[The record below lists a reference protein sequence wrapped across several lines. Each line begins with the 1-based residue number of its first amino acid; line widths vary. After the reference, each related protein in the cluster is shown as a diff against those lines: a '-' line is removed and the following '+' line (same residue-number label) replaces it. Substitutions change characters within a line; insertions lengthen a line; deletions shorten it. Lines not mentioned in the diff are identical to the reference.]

1 MEGNTPQ
8 GENEIST
15 PDKKLSYKKDLWM
28 YFDDINE
35 KFFFERNKAKT
46 LLYII
51 SQKNDIDYE
60 YSESLKYLFNQ
71 YITQFDAHQEQI
83 NSNIDNEKNTLNKA
97 IKSLINGLKMES
109 ELYLNHTKNILE
121 NFIKPLEGFIMN
133 QCEIS
138 NEFSRLMKS
147 YEKEFMNA
155 YKQVEEKQLN
165 FFQGGKSIENTINK
179 LEKIKYKNKRENYDK
194 NIEEKNIN
202 NNDIDIDD
210 EEKEMIEK
218 MNEILEKNKTTS
230 KQLQLDYQEYIKKA
244 NVEREKYIKLSE
256 NLYDKVQRLDEEFI
270 KQMKTKIIFLTENE
284 LKLIDNIK
292 NNISSTLQLSK
303 EINIE
308 NEINL
313 FINSKSTKFSHP
325 KLFEYVDYNP
335 YIILR
340 NRKGHI
346 DAIESEISSKIVE
359 CLKETFKYDKTKD
372 NLIQEENI
380 KFIND
385 TVNDIW
391 DGNKYND
398 NKLEK
403 LFKDHIYR
411 MNFLHMLNQYRVEGV
426 FILQNESFQNFTKT
440 LSSILEK
447 SIIDKD
453 YESIKYCMILSQ
465 TFYLQT
471 ETKKIL
477 LQSCMTQNEIWK
489 QKDFWIDIIEY
500 SINEE
505 INTEKEYY
513 VFLSEN
519 RESREKRIE
528 SAVIS
533 NLITFLFNMKLFG
546 YSEDKSKLVIDQF
559 IKKYN
564 IDGNLIYATNIS
576 IKEVQED
583 IIIQSVD
590 SIINNEINQ
599 DNEIKTPTKGEDI
612 NNNKTNDINLN
623 KSDKKEINDDNN
635 IIKDNNNKSKKIEDK
650 IKNEIDNPQINS

>member
-165 FFQGGKSIENTINK
+165 FFQGGKSIENAINK
-179 LEKIKYKNKRENYDK
+179 LEKIKYKNKKENYDK

-218 MNEILEKNKTTS
+218 MNEILEKNKKTS

-270 KQMKTKIIFLTENE
+270 KQMKAKIIFLTENE

-505 INTEKEYY
+505 INAEKEYY

>member
-165 FFQGGKSIENTINK
+165 FFQGGKSIENAINK
-179 LEKIKYKNKRENYDK
+179 LEKIKYKNKKENYDK

-218 MNEILEKNKTTS
+218 MNEILEKNKMTS

-270 KQMKTKIIFLTENE
+270 KQMKAKIIFLTENE

-505 INTEKEYY
+505 INAEKEYY

-546 YSEDKSKLVIDQF
+546 YSEDKSKLVIDRF
-559 IKKYN
+559 IEKYN

>member
-165 FFQGGKSIENTINK
+165 FFQGGKSIENAINK
-179 LEKIKYKNKRENYDK
+179 LEKIKYKNKKENYDK

-599 DNEIKTPTKGEDI
+599 ENKIKTPTKGEDI

-635 IIKDNNNKSKKIEDK
+635 IIKDNNIESKKIEDK

>member
-109 ELYLNHTKNILE
+109 ELYLNHTKNILA

-165 FFQGGKSIENTINK
+165 FFQGGKSIENAINK
-179 LEKIKYKNKRENYDK
+179 LEKIKYKNKKENYDK

-218 MNEILEKNKTTS
+218 MNEILEKNKMTS

-270 KQMKTKIIFLTENE
+270 KQMKAKIIFLTENE

-599 DNEIKTPTKGEDI
+599 ENEIKTPTKGEDI

-635 IIKDNNNKSKKIEDK
+635 IIKDNNNESKKIEDK

>member
-97 IKSLINGLKMES
+97 IKSLINGFKMES

-165 FFQGGKSIENTINK
+165 FFQGGKSIENAINK
-179 LEKIKYKNKRENYDK
+179 LEKIKYKNKKENYDK

-218 MNEILEKNKTTS
+218 MNEILENNKLTS

-244 NVEREKYIKLSE
+244 NVEREKYINISE

-599 DNEIKTPTKGEDI
+599 ENEIKTPTKGEDI

-635 IIKDNNNKSKKIEDK
+635 IIKDNNNESKKIEDK

>member
-165 FFQGGKSIENTINK
+165 FFQGGKSIENAINK
-179 LEKIKYKNKRENYDK
+179 LEKIKYKNKKENYDK

-564 IDGNLIYATNIS
+564 MN
-576 IKEVQED
+576 D
-583 IIIQSVD
+583 III
-590 SIINNEINQ
+590 
-599 DNEIKTPTKGEDI
+599 
-612 NNNKTNDINLN
+612 LF
-623 KSDKKEINDDNN
+623 
-635 IIKDNNNKSKKIEDK
+635 IIKS
-650 IKNEIDNPQINS
+650 

>member
-109 ELYLNHTKNILE
+109 ELYLNHTKNILA

-165 FFQGGKSIENTINK
+165 FFQGGKSIENAINK
-179 LEKIKYKNKRENYDK
+179 LEKIKYKNKKENYDK

-505 INTEKEYY
+505 INNEKEYY

-635 IIKDNNNKSKKIEDK
+635 IIKDNNNESKKIEDK

>member
-165 FFQGGKSIENTINK
+165 FFQGGKSIENAINK
-179 LEKIKYKNKRENYDK
+179 LEKIKYKNKKENYDK

-218 MNEILEKNKTTS
+218 MNEILEKNKMTS

-546 YSEDKSKLVIDQF
+546 YSEDKSKLVIDRF
-559 IKKYN
+559 IEKYN

>member
-155 YKQVEEKQLN
+155 YKQVEDKQLN
-165 FFQGGKSIENTINK
+165 FFQGGKSIENAINK
-179 LEKIKYKNKRENYDK
+179 LEKIKYKNKKENYDK

-303 EINIE
+303 EINVE

-505 INTEKEYY
+505 INNEKEYY

-599 DNEIKTPTKGEDI
+599 ENEIKTPTKGEDI

-635 IIKDNNNKSKKIEDK
+635 IIKDNNIESKKIEDK

>member
-165 FFQGGKSIENTINK
+165 FFQGGKSIENAINK
-179 LEKIKYKNKRENYDK
+179 LEKIKYKNKKENYDK

-599 DNEIKTPTKGEDI
+599 ENEIKTPTKGEDI

-635 IIKDNNNKSKKIEDK
+635 IIKENNNESKKIEDK

>member
-109 ELYLNHTKNILE
+109 ELYLNHTKNILA

-165 FFQGGKSIENTINK
+165 FFQGGKSIENAINK
-179 LEKIKYKNKRENYDK
+179 LEKIKYKNKKENYDK

-218 MNEILEKNKTTS
+218 MNEILEKNKMTS
-230 KQLQLDYQEYIKKA
+230 KQLQSDYQEYIKKA

-292 NNISSTLQLSK
+292 NNISFTLQLSK

-599 DNEIKTPTKGEDI
+599 ENEIKTPTKGEDI

-623 KSDKKEINDDNN
+623 KSDKKEIKDDNN
-635 IIKDNNNKSKKIEDK
+635 IIKENNNESKKIEDK

>member
-165 FFQGGKSIENTINK
+165 FFQGGKSIENAINK
-179 LEKIKYKNKRENYDK
+179 LEKIKYKNKKENYDK

-270 KQMKTKIIFLTENE
+270 KQMKIKIIFLTENE

-599 DNEIKTPTKGEDI
+599 ENEIKTPTKGEDI

-635 IIKDNNNKSKKIEDK
+635 IIKDNNNESKKIEDK

>member
-165 FFQGGKSIENTINK
+165 FFQGGKSIENAINK
-179 LEKIKYKNKRENYDK
+179 LEKIKYKNKKENYDK

-218 MNEILEKNKTTS
+218 MNEILENNKLTS

-546 YSEDKSKLVIDQF
+546 YSEDKSKLVIDRF
-559 IKKYN
+559 IEKYN

-599 DNEIKTPTKGEDI
+599 ENEIKTPTKGEDI
-612 NNNKTNDINLN
+612 NNNKNNDINLN

-635 IIKDNNNKSKKIEDK
+635 IIKENNNESKKIEDK

>member
-109 ELYLNHTKNILE
+109 ELYLNHTKNILA

-165 FFQGGKSIENTINK
+165 FFQGGKSIENAINK
-179 LEKIKYKNKRENYDK
+179 LEKIKYKNKKENYDK

-218 MNEILEKNKTTS
+218 MNEILENNKMTS

-505 INTEKEYY
+505 INAEKEYY

-599 DNEIKTPTKGEDI
+599 ENEIKTPTKGEDI

-623 KSDKKEINDDNN
+623 KSDKKEINDNNN
-635 IIKDNNNKSKKIEDK
+635 IIKDNNNESKKIEDK

>member
-109 ELYLNHTKNILE
+109 ELYLNHTKNILA

-165 FFQGGKSIENTINK
+165 FFQGGKSIENAINK
-179 LEKIKYKNKRENYDK
+179 LEKIKYKNKKENYDK

-505 INTEKEYY
+505 INNEKEYY

-599 DNEIKTPTKGEDI
+599 ENEIKTPTKGEDI

-635 IIKDNNNKSKKIEDK
+635 ISKENNNESKKIEDK

>member
-230 KQLQLDYQEYIKKA
+230 KQLQLDYQEYIKKE

>member
-165 FFQGGKSIENTINK
+165 FFQGGKSIENAINK
-179 LEKIKYKNKRENYDK
+179 LEKIKYKNKKENYDK

-292 NNISSTLQLSK
+292 NNISFTLQLSK

-505 INTEKEYY
+505 INAEKEYY

-635 IIKDNNNKSKKIEDK
+635 IIKDNNNESKKIEDK

>member
-97 IKSLINGLKMES
+97 IKSLINGFKYES
-109 ELYLNHTKNILE
+109 ELYLNHTKEISE
-121 NFIKPLEGFIMN
+121 TIIKPLEGFIMN

-165 FFQGGKSIENTINK
+165 FFQGGKSIENAINK
-179 LEKIKYKNKRENYDK
+179 LEKIKYKNKKENYDK

-505 INTEKEYY
+505 INNEKEYY

-599 DNEIKTPTKGEDI
+599 ENEIKTPTKGEDI

-635 IIKDNNNKSKKIEDK
+635 IIKDNNNESKKIEDK

>member
-109 ELYLNHTKNILE
+109 ELYLNHTKNILA

-155 YKQVEEKQLN
+155 YKQVEDKQLN
-165 FFQGGKSIENTINK
+165 FFQGGKSIENAINK
-179 LEKIKYKNKRENYDK
+179 LEKIKYKNKKENYDK

-599 DNEIKTPTKGEDI
+599 ENEIKTPTKGEDI

-635 IIKDNNNKSKKIEDK
+635 IIKDNNNESKKIEDK

>member
-60 YSESLKYLFNQ
+60 YSESLKNLFNQ
-71 YITQFDAHQEQI
+71 YITQFDAHQEQV

-109 ELYLNHTKNILE
+109 ELYLNHTKNILA

-165 FFQGGKSIENTINK
+165 FFQGGKSIENAINK
-179 LEKIKYKNKRENYDK
+179 LEKIKYKNKKENYDK

-218 MNEILEKNKTTS
+218 MNEILEKNKMTS
-230 KQLQLDYQEYIKKA
+230 KQLQSDYQEYIKKA

-292 NNISSTLQLSK
+292 NNISFTLQLSK

-599 DNEIKTPTKGEDI
+599 ENEIKTPTKGEDI

-623 KSDKKEINDDNN
+623 KSNKKEINDDNN
-635 IIKDNNNKSKKIEDK
+635 IIKENNNESKKIEDK

>member
-165 FFQGGKSIENTINK
+165 FFQGGKSIENAINK
-179 LEKIKYKNKRENYDK
+179 LEKIKYKNKKENYDK

-270 KQMKTKIIFLTENE
+270 KQMKAKIIFLTENE

-505 INTEKEYY
+505 INAEKEYY

-635 IIKDNNNKSKKIEDK
+635 IIKDNNNESKKIEDK

>member
-109 ELYLNHTKNILE
+109 ELYLNHTKNILA

-165 FFQGGKSIENTINK
+165 FFQGGKSIENAINK
-179 LEKIKYKNKRENYDK
+179 LEKIKYKNKKENYDK

-303 EINIE
+303 EINVE

-599 DNEIKTPTKGEDI
+599 ENEIKTPTKGEDI

-635 IIKDNNNKSKKIEDK
+635 IIKDNNNESKKIEDK

>member
-109 ELYLNHTKNILE
+109 ELYLNHTKNILA

-165 FFQGGKSIENTINK
+165 FFQGGKSIENAINK
-179 LEKIKYKNKRENYDK
+179 LEKIKYKNKKENYDK

-505 INTEKEYY
+505 INNEKEYY

>member
-165 FFQGGKSIENTINK
+165 FFQGGKSIENAINK
-179 LEKIKYKNKRENYDK
+179 LEKIKYKNKKENYDK

-218 MNEILEKNKTTS
+218 MNEILEKNKMTS

-270 KQMKTKIIFLTENE
+270 KQMKAKIIFLTENE

-505 INTEKEYY
+505 INAEKEYY

-546 YSEDKSKLVIDQF
+546 YPEEDGRVVVDEF
-559 IKKYN
+559 IQKYN

-576 IKEVQED
+576 IKDIKDD
-583 IIIQSVD
+583 IIIESID
-590 SIINNEINQ
+590 TIINNDIKNNNENNIMQ
-599 DNEIKTPTKGEDI
+599 KDDNKDN
-612 NNNKTNDINLN
+612 NNNKTQN
-623 KSDKKEINDDNN
+623 EN
-635 IIKDNNNKSKKIEDK
+635 IIDNENDNVNKVINNSA
-650 IKNEIDNPQINS
+650 INT

>member
-155 YKQVEEKQLN
+155 YKQVEDKQLN
-165 FFQGGKSIENTINK
+165 FFQGGKSIENAINK
-179 LEKIKYKNKRENYDK
+179 LEKIKYKNKKENYDK

-635 IIKDNNNKSKKIEDK
+635 IIKDNNIESKKIEDK

>member
-165 FFQGGKSIENTINK
+165 FFQGGKSIENAINK

-546 YSEDKSKLVIDQF
+546 YSEDKSKLVIDRF
-559 IKKYN
+559 IEKYN

-599 DNEIKTPTKGEDI
+599 ENEIKTPTKGEDI

-623 KSDKKEINDDNN
+623 KSDKKEISDDNN
-635 IIKDNNNKSKKIEDK
+635 IIKDNNND
-650 IKNEIDNPQINS
+650 

>member
-71 YITQFDAHQEQI
+71 YITQFDAHQEQV

-165 FFQGGKSIENTINK
+165 FFQGGKSIENAINK
-179 LEKIKYKNKRENYDK
+179 LEKIKYKNKKENYDK

-292 NNISSTLQLSK
+292 NNISFTLQLSK

-599 DNEIKTPTKGEDI
+599 ENEIKTPTKGEDI

-635 IIKDNNNKSKKIEDK
+635 IIKDNNNESKKIEDK

>member
-165 FFQGGKSIENTINK
+165 FFQGGKSIENAINK
-179 LEKIKYKNKRENYDK
+179 LEKIKYKNKKENYDK

-505 INTEKEYY
+505 INNEKEYY

>member
-1 MEGNTPQ
+1 
-8 GENEIST
+8 
-15 PDKKLSYKKDLWM
+15 
-28 YFDDINE
+28 
-35 KFFFERNKAKT
+35 
-46 LLYII
+46 
-51 SQKNDIDYE
+51 
-60 YSESLKYLFNQ
+60 
-71 YITQFDAHQEQI
+71 
-83 NSNIDNEKNTLNKA
+83 
-97 IKSLINGLKMES
+97 
-109 ELYLNHTKNILE
+109 
-121 NFIKPLEGFIMN
+121 
-133 QCEIS
+133 
-138 NEFSRLMKS
+138 
-147 YEKEFMNA
+147 
-155 YKQVEEKQLN
+155 
-165 FFQGGKSIENTINK
+165 
-179 LEKIKYKNKRENYDK
+179 
-194 NIEEKNIN
+194 
-202 NNDIDIDD
+202 
-210 EEKEMIEK
+210 
-218 MNEILEKNKTTS
+218 
-230 KQLQLDYQEYIKKA
+230 
-244 NVEREKYIKLSE
+244 
-256 NLYDKVQRLDEEFI
+256 
-270 KQMKTKIIFLTENE
+270 
-284 LKLIDNIK
+284 
-292 NNISSTLQLSK
+292 
-303 EINIE
+303 
-308 NEINL
+308 
-313 FINSKSTKFSHP
+313 
-325 KLFEYVDYNP
+325 
-335 YIILR
+335 
-340 NRKGHI
+340 
-346 DAIESEISSKIVE
+346 
-359 CLKETFKYDKTKD
+359 
-372 NLIQEENI
+372 
-380 KFIND
+380 
-385 TVNDIW
+385 
-391 DGNKYND
+391 
-398 NKLEK
+398 
-403 LFKDHIYR
+403 

-599 DNEIKTPTKGEDI
+599 ENEIKTPTKGEDI

-635 IIKDNNNKSKKIEDK
+635 IIKDNNNESKKIEDK

>member
-165 FFQGGKSIENTINK
+165 FFQGGKSIENAINK
-179 LEKIKYKNKRENYDK
+179 LEKIKYKNKKENYDK

-244 NVEREKYIKLSE
+244 NVEREKYINISE

-599 DNEIKTPTKGEDI
+599 ENEIKTPTKGEDI

-635 IIKDNNNKSKKIEDK
+635 IIKDNNNESKKIEDK

>member
-165 FFQGGKSIENTINK
+165 FFQGGKSIENAINK
-179 LEKIKYKNKRENYDK
+179 LEKIKYKNKKENYDK

-270 KQMKTKIIFLTENE
+270 KQMKAKIIFLTENE

-505 INTEKEYY
+505 INAEKEYY

-635 IIKDNNNKSKKIEDK
+635 IIKDNNIESKKIEDK

>member
-165 FFQGGKSIENTINK
+165 FFQGGKSIENAINK
-179 LEKIKYKNKRENYDK
+179 LEKIKYKNKKENYDK

-218 MNEILEKNKTTS
+218 MNEILEKNKKTS

-599 DNEIKTPTKGEDI
+599 ENEIKTPTKGEDI

-635 IIKDNNNKSKKIEDK
+635 IIKDNNNESKKIEDK

>member
-109 ELYLNHTKNILE
+109 ELYLNHTKNILA

-165 FFQGGKSIENTINK
+165 FFQGGKSIENAINK
-179 LEKIKYKNKRENYDK
+179 LEKIKYKNKKENYDK

-546 YSEDKSKLVIDQF
+546 YSEDKSKLVIDRF
-559 IKKYN
+559 IEKYN

-599 DNEIKTPTKGEDI
+599 ENEIKTPTKGEDI

-635 IIKDNNNKSKKIEDK
+635 IIKDNNNESKKIEDK

>member
-165 FFQGGKSIENTINK
+165 FFQGGKSIENAINK
-179 LEKIKYKNKRENYDK
+179 LEKIKYKNKKENYDK

-635 IIKDNNNKSKKIEDK
+635 NESKKIEDK

>member
-1 MEGNTPQ
+1 
-8 GENEIST
+8 
-15 PDKKLSYKKDLWM
+15 
-28 YFDDINE
+28 
-35 KFFFERNKAKT
+35 
-46 LLYII
+46 
-51 SQKNDIDYE
+51 
-60 YSESLKYLFNQ
+60 
-71 YITQFDAHQEQI
+71 
-83 NSNIDNEKNTLNKA
+83 
-97 IKSLINGLKMES
+97 
-109 ELYLNHTKNILE
+109 
-121 NFIKPLEGFIMN
+121 
-133 QCEIS
+133 
-138 NEFSRLMKS
+138 
-147 YEKEFMNA
+147 
-155 YKQVEEKQLN
+155 
-165 FFQGGKSIENTINK
+165 
-179 LEKIKYKNKRENYDK
+179 
-194 NIEEKNIN
+194 
-202 NNDIDIDD
+202 
-210 EEKEMIEK
+210 
-218 MNEILEKNKTTS
+218 
-230 KQLQLDYQEYIKKA
+230 
-244 NVEREKYIKLSE
+244 
-256 NLYDKVQRLDEEFI
+256 
-270 KQMKTKIIFLTENE
+270 
-284 LKLIDNIK
+284 
-292 NNISSTLQLSK
+292 
-303 EINIE
+303 
-308 NEINL
+308 
-313 FINSKSTKFSHP
+313 
-325 KLFEYVDYNP
+325 
-335 YIILR
+335 
-340 NRKGHI
+340 
-346 DAIESEISSKIVE
+346 
-359 CLKETFKYDKTKD
+359 
-372 NLIQEENI
+372 
-380 KFIND
+380 
-385 TVNDIW
+385 
-391 DGNKYND
+391 
-398 NKLEK
+398 
-403 LFKDHIYR
+403 
-411 MNFLHMLNQYRVEGV
+411 MLNQYRVEGV

-576 IKEVQED
+576 IKEVQEE

-599 DNEIKTPTKGEDI
+599 ENEIKTPTKGEDI

-635 IIKDNNNKSKKIEDK
+635 IIKDNNIESKKIEDK

>member
-109 ELYLNHTKNILE
+109 ELYLNHTKNILA

-155 YKQVEEKQLN
+155 YKQVEDKQLN
-165 FFQGGKSIENTINK
+165 FFQGGKSIENAINK
-179 LEKIKYKNKRENYDK
+179 LEKIKYKNKKENYDK

-244 NVEREKYIKLSE
+244 NVEREKYINISE

-599 DNEIKTPTKGEDI
+599 ENEIKTPTKGEDI

-635 IIKDNNNKSKKIEDK
+635 IIKDNNNESKKIEDK

>member
-165 FFQGGKSIENTINK
+165 FFQGGKSIENAINK

-292 NNISSTLQLSK
+292 NNISFTLQLSK

-505 INTEKEYY
+505 INNEKEYY

-599 DNEIKTPTKGEDI
+599 ENEIKTPTKGEDI

-635 IIKDNNNKSKKIEDK
+635 IIKDNNNESKKIEDK

>member
-165 FFQGGKSIENTINK
+165 FFQGGKSIENAINK
-179 LEKIKYKNKRENYDK
+179 LEKIKYKNKKENYDK

-505 INTEKEYY
+505 INAEKEYY

>member
-165 FFQGGKSIENTINK
+165 FFQGGKSIENAINK
-179 LEKIKYKNKRENYDK
+179 LEKIKYKNKKENYDK

-218 MNEILEKNKTTS
+218 MNEILENNKMTS

-599 DNEIKTPTKGEDI
+599 ENEIKTPTKGEDI

-635 IIKDNNNKSKKIEDK
+635 IIKDNNNESKKIEDK